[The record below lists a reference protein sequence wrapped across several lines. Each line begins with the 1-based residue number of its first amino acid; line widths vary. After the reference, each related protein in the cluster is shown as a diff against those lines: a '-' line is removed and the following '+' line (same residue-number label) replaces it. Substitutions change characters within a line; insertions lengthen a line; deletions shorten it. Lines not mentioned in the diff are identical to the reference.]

1 MNIQCLRKGLT
12 KQNYID
18 GYLLIRDLNLA
29 MEHTSNVKNDL
40 SYQRHY
46 QIGNGRKIPNKNG
59 WINIIN

>member
-40 SYQRHY
+40 SY
-46 QIGNGRKIPNKNG
+46 
-59 WINIIN
+59 